1 MSPEYPYQI
10 VTFID
15 SNPAIGEGV
24 YQGEN
29 GWYPQLTLKR
39 RFTDDGATDKTIIA
53 LVEGYFKHQSPL
65 QVQIGTLTQTAR
77 MPVRVLP
84 ILNSEDLIMK
94 HLNLIT
100 YKGEGMK
107 SRYPER
113 DGENYYPH
121 ITAEYDGKN
130 VIDVNRYE
138 NRTLIMAR
146 VCIIKD
152 AEDGDSYVLSYIEL
166 MKALV

>member
-15 SNPAIGEGV
+15 SSPAIGEGV
-24 YQGEN
+24 YQGGN

-39 RFTDDGATDKTIIA
+39 RFKVDGATDETIIA
-53 LVEGYFKHQSPL
+53 RVEGYFKHQSPIP
-65 QVQIGTLTQTAR
+65 VQIGTLTQTDR

-84 ILNSEDLIMK
+84 ILNSEDLIHM
-94 HLNLIT
+94 HRGLIAHM
-100 YKGEGMK
+100 GGDIK

-121 ITAEYDGKN
+121 ITAEYGGKN

-138 NRTLIMAR
+138 NRAFIMSR

-152 AEDGDSYVLSYIEL
+152 AEDGDSRVVSYID
-166 MKALV
+166 MNGV